1 MTKEKY
7 TQKIKSL
14 VLQKC
19 LIDQKIKDIEPQMKA
34 EIAAGNVKQHYSLYH
49 DLLEELYDVHNK
61 LGKIE
66 AQMKKDG
73 FQLQTYC
80 DIHNKYFEFFN
91 TII

>member
-19 LIDQKIKDIEPQMKA
+19 LIDQKLEDIQPKMA
-34 EIAAGNVKQHYSLYH
+34 EELKAGNLTAHYSLYH
-49 DLLEELYDVHNK
+49 DLIEERYEVHNK
-61 LGKIE
+61 LSKVE
-66 AQMKKDG
+66 DQMKKDG

-80 DIHNKYFEFFN
+80 DIYNEYFEFYN
-91 TII
+91 TIK